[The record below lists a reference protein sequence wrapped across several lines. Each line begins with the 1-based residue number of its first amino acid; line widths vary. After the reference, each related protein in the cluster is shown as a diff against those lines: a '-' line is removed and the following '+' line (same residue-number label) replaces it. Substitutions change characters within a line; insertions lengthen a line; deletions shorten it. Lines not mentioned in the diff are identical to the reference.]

1 MSEALY
7 LGIDVGSTTVKIVA
21 VDQDMNLLAW
31 RYARSQGRPRPTI
44 LENAQSVAEELGM
57 TLDELADQATAV
69 GFTGSGGR
77 PVSEVLGGRHVNEL
91 VAQVRAIGEYAP
103 EARTIVE
110 IGGQDSKFMSV
121 KWDDTLGRMV
131 LIDMALNN
139 LCAAGTGAFLD
150 QQAERLEINIEEE
163 FADIA
168 MKSENPARIAGR
180 CTVFAKSDMIHLQQ
194 KGTPLEDILAGL
206 SMALAR
212 NFKSVIGKGKRFT
225 PPIVIQGGIAYN
237 DAVVRAFSEVL
248 KVKQEDLIIPE
259 YHHLMPALGTAFV
272 AMDDPDRCQGFR
284 GFGALD
290 PKSNTFQAELN
301 SMPQLHRDGIA
312 FADRDPD
319 MLDMNDISDGEL
331 IPVYLG
337 VDVGSI
343 TTKVVAIDEEGT
355 VVARRY
361 VPTRGRPLE
370 VVQDSLLEV
379 GAEIEGRVHV
389 LGVGATGSGRHL
401 TADFVGGDVVRSE
414 ITAQARAAI
423 AIDPQVDTVFEI
435 GGQDS
440 KFIRLED
447 GAVVNF
453 SMNNACAAGTGSFLE
468 EQADRL
474 EIEIEDEFSQKAFC
488 AECPAALGER
498 CTVFMESDLVHHQQ
512 QGAQITDLTAGLS
525 YAIAENYLNRVV
537 GNRAIGKHIF
547 FQGGV
552 AWNDSVVSAF
562 KNLMK
567 RPITVPPHHD
577 VTGAIGVAL
586 LARDEMTQKRMNG
599 EEAVTGFQGFDLR
612 NRTYETRSFICKKC
626 PNLCEI
632 NRVVIGDEA
641 PIFYGARCDIYDT
654 PRHGAIS
661 PDEIPDLF
669 AERQA
674 LLMGDYVDP
683 GERGNRK
690 RVGMPRTLQFYDM
703 FPYWRTFF
711 EELDLDLVLSSETNP
726 KISRYTRELAVAEI
740 CYPAKLAYGHVHE
753 LLDKDVDLIFMPAII
768 NRENP
773 SPGQEE
779 NTYCVF
785 IRAAGDM
792 VRAGMNTNGIPIVST
807 PIHIQW
813 DKVKQRDLK
822 RMAKELGVPYKRIF
836 KAEQAAQKAQ
846 ADFYAAILQRGEEA
860 LTKYSDKYPAI
871 VLVGRPYNTADSGV
885 SQNLPYELRKLGALP
900 IPMDYLPI
908 KNVDISDS
916 YSNMFWRSGQDI
928 LSAGKLIRDDERLY
942 CTYVSSFNCGPDS
955 FILSFFRRMMA
966 GKPFLELEVDEH
978 SGEAGIVTRVEAFL
992 ESLQTRQQMLSEAS
1006 AGGSNG
1012 RNGEGSS
1019 IASDIVWTPSPIK
1032 LEPQNGNGGNNSNGN
1047 NGSNG
1052 KVKHGQNLHG
1062 IGLQQGDMSNGNES

>member
-21 VDQDMNLLAW
+21 IDQDLNLLAW
-31 RYARSQGRPRPTI
+31 RYARSQGRPRPTV
-44 LENAQSVAEELGM
+44 LENARSVAEELGM
-57 TLDELADQATAV
+57 TLEELASNSTAV

-77 PVSEVLGGRHVNEL
+77 PVSDLLGGRHVNEL

-121 KWDDTLGRMV
+121 KWDETLGRMV
-131 LIDMALNN
+131 LVDMALNN

-150 QQAERLEINIEEE
+150 QQAERLQINIEDE
-163 FADIA
+163 FAAIA

-212 NFKSVIGKGKRFT
+212 NFKSVIGKGKSFT

-237 DAVVRAFSEVL
+237 DAVVRAFGEVL
-248 KVKQEDLIIPE
+248 KVKREDLIIPK

-272 AMDDPDRCQGFR
+272 AMDDPERCAGFR

-290 PKSNTFQAELN
+290 PNAKQVHAALN
-301 SMPQLHRDGIA
+301 SMPQLHRDGVR

-319 MLDMNDISDGEL
+319 MVHVNGNQDDDLL
-331 IPVYLG
+331 PVYLG

-343 TTKVVAIDEEGT
+343 TTKVVAIDEDGA

-370 VVQDSLLEV
+370 IVRDSLLQV
-379 GAEIEGRVHV
+379 GAEIEDRVKV
-389 LGVGATGSGRHL
+389 MGVGTTGSGRHL

-423 AIDPQVDTVFEI
+423 AIDPDVDTVFEI

-440 KFIRLED
+440 KYIRLED

-453 SMNNACAAGTGSFLE
+453 AMNSACAAGTGSFLE

-474 EIEIEDEFSQKAFC
+474 EIEIEDEFSQQAFC
-488 AECPAALGER
+488 ADCPAALGER
-498 CTVFMESDLVHHQQ
+498 CTVFMESDLVHYQQ
-512 QGAQITDLTAGLS
+512 QGAQVDDLTAGLA

-537 GNRAIGKHIF
+537 GNRTVGDHIF

-562 KNLMK
+562 QNLIDK
-567 RPITVPPHHD
+567 PVTVPPHHD

-586 LARDEMTQKRMNG
+586 LARDEMTQKRQKG
-599 EEAVTGFQGFDLR
+599 ELAETSFRGFDLR
-612 NRTYETRSFICKKC
+612 GREYETKSFICRKC

-632 NRVVIGDEA
+632 NRVVIGGDA
-641 PIFYGARCDIYDT
+641 PIFYGARCDIYDV

-661 PDEIPDLF
+661 ADEIPDLY

-683 GERGNRK
+683 GERSAGRK

-711 EELDLDLVLSSETNP
+711 EKLDMDLVLSSETNP
-726 KISRYTRELAVAEI
+726 IISRYTKENAVAEI
-740 CYPAKLAYGHVHE
+740 CYPAKLAYGHVYE
-753 LLDKDVDLIFMPAII
+753 LLDKDVDLLFMPAII

-773 SPGQEE
+773 SPNQSE

-792 VRAGMNTNGIPIVST
+792 VRAGMSTNDIPIVST
-807 PIHIQW
+807 PIHMQW

-822 RMAKELGVPYKRIF
+822 RMAKELGVPYRQIV
-836 KAEQAAQKAQ
+836 KADEAAREVQAE
-846 ADFYAAILQRGEEA
+846 FYAAIRQRGEEA
-860 LTKYSDKYPAI
+860 LDKYAGIYPAI
-871 VLVGRPYNTADSGV
+871 VLVGRPYNTADPGV

-900 IPMDYLPI
+900 IPMDYLPV
-908 KNVDISDS
+908 KTVDISDLHD
-916 YSNMFWRSGQDI
+916 NMFWRSGQDI
-928 LSAGKLIRDDERLY
+928 LGACKLIREDKRLY
-942 CTYVSSFNCGPDS
+942 AVYVSSFNCGPDS
-955 FILSFFRRMMA
+955 FILSFFRRIMT

-978 SGEAGIVTRVEAFL
+978 TGEAGIVTRIEAFL
-992 ESLQTRQQMLSEAS
+992 ESLQTRQWMLTQAL
-1006 AGGSNG
+1006 AGGSTG
-1012 RNGEGSS
+1012 PMDGQPSRTSDLVWSSTQIRLDGKADGSS
-1019 IASDIVWTPSPIK
+1019 HK
-1032 LEPQNGNGGNNSNGN
+1032 ERHQ
-1047 NGSNG
+1047 NG
-1052 KVKHGQNLHG
+1052 KVVDGGTLHG
-1062 IGLQQGDMSNGNES
+1062 LGLDSGNVSDGGNS